1 MNLKLLKNLQE
12 EDYVVS
18 GKQIDLEEYLCNRLV
33 EIPEIVREE
42 NIQYIDIKDF
52 IW

>member
-1 MNLKLLKNLQE
+1 MHE
-12 EDYVVS
+12 EDYIVS
-18 GKQIDLEEYLCNRLV
+18 GKQIDLEEYLCNRIV
-33 EIPEIVREE
+33 EVPEIEKKE